1 MSTPIHGFRCF
12 LSPGVMIA
20 AGSLTLA
27 PGPAAAQLTPGQV
40 AEYRSI
46 VGNQVEAITILGGD
60 YGASGASFRTTGGPE
75 HTELDLSKFG
85 GAGDLG
91 DPKPLGLLGFGWQP
105 VLQGEM
111 GFADAKTDF
120 TSGDLV
126 GDSSENKTLAIEFGG
141 GARFW
146 FNDHLSLAPTIMGMY
161 GHTENDYTANNPN
174 SIALLPQAQDA
185 GLVNWKADTWTIRPA
200 ANLEY
205 VQTWRRTVFTL
216 SSEFAYFHTESFETS
231 NPNLHI
237 NGDSEAWK
245 NMLDVDIPLGRQLLG
260 HELRTGGYFSRTDLY
275 GDLKNGV
282 NTGYVYELHGRLV
295 LDFLGQ
301 LWKVKWIGVGA
312 SYLWGSNFD
321 GWGVGADIQFKF

>member
-1 MSTPIHGFRCF
+1 MRISMHGIRWF
-12 LSPGVMIA
+12 LLRGVMIT
-20 AGSLTLA
+20 AGSLTFA
-27 PGPAAAQLTPGQV
+27 PGLVVAQLTPEQV
-40 AEYRSI
+40 ANYRSI

-60 YGASGASFRTTGGPE
+60 YGASGASFRQTHSPE

-105 VLQGEM
+105 VLQGEL
-111 GFADAKTDF
+111 GFANAKTDF
-120 TSGDLV
+120 TSGALA
-126 GDSSENKTLAIEFGG
+126 GDISKNKTFAIEFGG

-174 SIALLPQAQDA
+174 SIALLPQAQEA
-185 GLVNWKADTWTIRPA
+185 GLVNWKADTWTIRPG

-216 SSEFAYFHTESFETS
+216 SSEFAYFHTESFHTS
-231 NPNLHI
+231 SSNLNI
-237 NGDSEAWK
+237 NGGSEAWK
-245 NMLDVDIPLGRQLLG
+245 NMLDVDIPLGKQLLG
-260 HELRTGGYFSRTDLY
+260 HELHTGGFFSRTDLY
-275 GDLKNGV
+275 DDLKHGL
-282 NTGYVYELHGRLV
+282 NTSYIYEIHGRLV

-301 LWKVKWIGVGA
+301 LGIVKWIGVGG
-312 SYLWGSNFD
+312 SYLWGNGFS
-321 GWGVGADIQFKF
+321 GWSVGADVQFKF